1 MLAQIARHG
10 HFDLE
15 IDAKGDLEIDGHH
28 TVEDVGWVLGQALR
42 EALGDR
48 RGIVRFGHAYVPLDE
63 ALTRVVIDLSGRPYL
78 VYKAEFNFA
87 RIGDLQTE
95 LIEEFL
101 KAFVQEGRFNLHVE
115 NLYGRN
121 QHHIAETIFK
131 ATARALHIATRVEHA
146 EIPSTKGVLCTA
158 ERRNNLA
165 TGVSPW
171 TLTKKATAPKGRQN
185 PKASVAPT
193 GLMFLDLNPRAC
205 ARGYGCIARCAS

>member
-1 MLAQIARHG
+1 MDARIATKSRKTNETDIRVSLNLDGKGDHQIATGIPFFDHMLAQIARHG

-15 IDAKGDLEIDGHH
+15 IEAKGDLEIDGHH

-42 EALGDR
+42 EALGDG

-78 VYKAEFNFA
+78 VYKAEFKSP

-101 KAFVQEGRFNLHVE
+101 KALVQEGRLNLHVE

-131 ATARALHIATRVEHA
+131 ATARALYSATRVEHA
-146 EIPSTKGVLCTA
+146 QIPSTKGVL
-158 ERRNNLA
+158 
-165 TGVSPW
+165 
-171 TLTKKATAPKGRQN
+171 
-185 PKASVAPT
+185 
-193 GLMFLDLNPRAC
+193 
-205 ARGYGCIARCAS
+205 

>member
-1 MLAQIARHG
+1 MMEARQSTRTRKTNETEIRVSLNLDGNGQHHIATGIPFFDHMLTQIARHG

-28 TVEDVGWVLGQALR
+28 TVEDVGLVLGQALR

-48 RGIVRFGHAYVPLDE
+48 RGITRFGHAYVPLDE

-78 VYKAEFNFA
+78 IYKVEFKSA

-101 KAFVQEGRFNLHVE
+101 KALVQEGRLNLHVE

-146 EIPSTKGVLCTA
+146 EIPSTKGVL
-158 ERRNNLA
+158 
-165 TGVSPW
+165 
-171 TLTKKATAPKGRQN
+171 
-185 PKASVAPT
+185 
-193 GLMFLDLNPRAC
+193 
-205 ARGYGCIARCAS
+205 

>member
-1 MLAQIARHG
+1 MNPRKATKSRKTNETEIQVSFNLDGTGEYKIGTGIPFFDHMLAQLARHG

-28 TVEDVGWVLGQALR
+28 TVEDVGLVLGQALQ
-42 EALGDR
+42 EAEGDR

-78 VYKAEFNFA
+78 VYKAEFKSP

-131 ATARALHIATRVEHA
+131 ATARALHMATRVQHA
-146 EIPSTKGVLCTA
+146 TIPSTKGVL
-158 ERRNNLA
+158 
-165 TGVSPW
+165 
-171 TLTKKATAPKGRQN
+171 
-185 PKASVAPT
+185 
-193 GLMFLDLNPRAC
+193 
-205 ARGYGCIARCAS
+205 

>member
-1 MLAQIARHG
+1 MDPRKTTKSRKTNETEIRVNLNLDGTGEHKIATGIPFFDHMLAQIARHG

-15 IDAKGDLEIDGHH
+15 IEAKGDLEIDGHH

-78 VYKAEFNFA
+78 VYKVEFKST

-95 LIEEFL
+95 LVEEFL
-101 KAFVQEGRFNLHVE
+101 KAFVQEGRLNLQVE

-131 ATARALHIATRVEHA
+131 ATARALHTATRVEHSQ
-146 EIPSTKGVLCTA
+146 IPSTKGVL
-158 ERRNNLA
+158 
-165 TGVSPW
+165 
-171 TLTKKATAPKGRQN
+171 
-185 PKASVAPT
+185 
-193 GLMFLDLNPRAC
+193 
-205 ARGYGCIARCAS
+205 

>member
-1 MLAQIARHG
+1 MDARIATKSRKTNETDIRVSLNRDGKGDHQMATCIPFFDHMLAQIARHG

-63 ALTRVVIDLSGRPYL
+63 ALTRVVVDLSGRPYL
-78 VYKAEFNFA
+78 VYKAEFKVP
-87 RIGDLQTE
+87 RIGDLQAE

-101 KAFVQEGRFNLHVE
+101 KAFVQEGKFNLHVE

-131 ATARALHIATRVEHA
+131 ATARALRMATRVDA
-146 EIPSTKGVLCTA
+146 DSSEIPSTKGVL
-158 ERRNNLA
+158 
-165 TGVSPW
+165 
-171 TLTKKATAPKGRQN
+171 
-185 PKASVAPT
+185 
-193 GLMFLDLNPRAC
+193 
-205 ARGYGCIARCAS
+205 

>member
-1 MLAQIARHG
+1 MDPRKATKSRKTNETDIRVTLNLDGTGEHKIATGIPFFDHMLAQIARHG

-15 IDAKGDLEIDGHH
+15 IEAKGDLEIDGHH

-42 EALGDR
+42 ETLGDR

-78 VYKAEFNFA
+78 VYKADFKSP

-101 KAFVQEGRFNLHVE
+101 KAFVQEGRLNLHVE

-131 ATARALHIATRVEHA
+131 ATARALHTATRVEHSQ
-146 EIPSTKGVLCTA
+146 IPSTKGVL
-158 ERRNNLA
+158 
-165 TGVSPW
+165 
-171 TLTKKATAPKGRQN
+171 
-185 PKASVAPT
+185 
-193 GLMFLDLNPRAC
+193 
-205 ARGYGCIARCAS
+205 

>member
-1 MLAQIARHG
+1 MDPRKTTKSRKTNETDIRVSLNLDGTGEHRIETGIPFFDHMLAQIARHG

-63 ALTRVVIDLSGRPYL
+63 ALTRVVVDLSGRPYL
-78 VYKAEFNFA
+78 VYKADFKST
-87 RIGDLQTE
+87 RVGDLQTE

-101 KAFVQEGRFNLHVE
+101 KALVQEGRFNLHVE

-131 ATARALHIATRVEHA
+131 GTARALHTATRVEHSQ
-146 EIPSTKGVLCTA
+146 IPSTKGVL
-158 ERRNNLA
+158 
-165 TGVSPW
+165 
-171 TLTKKATAPKGRQN
+171 
-185 PKASVAPT
+185 
-193 GLMFLDLNPRAC
+193 
-205 ARGYGCIARCAS
+205 

>member
-1 MLAQIARHG
+1 MDPRKTTKSRKTNETDIRVNLNLDGTGEHRIATGIPFFDHMLAQIARHG

-15 IDAKGDLEIDGHH
+15 IEAQGDLEIDGHH

-78 VYKAEFNFA
+78 VYKAEFKTA

-101 KAFVQEGRFNLHVE
+101 KALVQEGRFNLHVE

-131 ATARALHIATRVEHA
+131 ATARALHAATRVEHTQ
-146 EIPSTKGVLCTA
+146 IPSTKGVL
-158 ERRNNLA
+158 
-165 TGVSPW
+165 
-171 TLTKKATAPKGRQN
+171 
-185 PKASVAPT
+185 
-193 GLMFLDLNPRAC
+193 
-205 ARGYGCIARCAS
+205 

>member
-1 MLAQIARHG
+1 MDARIATKSLKTNETDIRVSLNLDGKGDHQIATGIPFFDHMLAQIARHG

-15 IDAKGDLEIDGHH
+15 IEAKGDLEIDGHH

-78 VYKAEFNFA
+78 VYKAEFKSP

-101 KAFVQEGRFNLHVE
+101 KALVQEGRFNLHVE

-131 ATARALHIATRVEHA
+131 ATARALYSATRVEHA
-146 EIPSTKGVLCTA
+146 QIPSTKGVL
-158 ERRNNLA
+158 
-165 TGVSPW
+165 
-171 TLTKKATAPKGRQN
+171 
-185 PKASVAPT
+185 
-193 GLMFLDLNPRAC
+193 
-205 ARGYGCIARCAS
+205 

>member
-1 MLAQIARHG
+1 MDARKTTKFRKTNETDIRVGLSLDGAGEYRVETGIPFFDHMLGQIARHG
-10 HFDLE
+10 QFDLE

-42 EALGDR
+42 ETLGDR

-78 VYKAEFNFA
+78 VYKAEFKSP

-115 NLYGRN
+115 TLYGRN

-131 ATARALHIATRVEHA
+131 ATARALHTATRIEHSQ
-146 EIPSTKGVLCTA
+146 IPSTKGVL
-158 ERRNNLA
+158 
-165 TGVSPW
+165 
-171 TLTKKATAPKGRQN
+171 
-185 PKASVAPT
+185 
-193 GLMFLDLNPRAC
+193 
-205 ARGYGCIARCAS
+205 